1 MFFKGKLALCLCF
14 NSCMSSNELRINSCI
29 DKSFDKIMAEN
40 NELDEL
46 KIARFL
52 PIIGFVLELIIE
64 IAGIF
69 IVYFVLKLLAPFVA
83 GGDFNNN
90 YLYSMLLIPIVYSL
104 KKMPEIFKS
113 VFVRIAISKEFIIC
127 KRGYFRRFVDKLYVA
142 HIDNVEMRT
151 TIWGEWFNYG
161 TIDLYSFGGKIS
173 LPFVKN
179 CCDLFFDLE
188 KMIAESRKS
197 IN

>member
-1 MFFKGKLALCLCF
+1 ML
-14 NSCMSSNELRINSCI
+14 SINEKENNKINVSINSHI
-29 DKSFDKIMAEN
+29 DKSFDKVMLEN
-40 NELDEL
+40 KDLKELEV
-46 KIARFL
+46 ARFL

-64 IAGIF
+64 IIGIF
-69 IVYFVLKLLAPFVA
+69 IVYFVLKLLAPFIA
-83 GGDFNNN
+83 GADFNNN

-113 VFVRIAISKEFIIC
+113 VFVRIAISDKFIIC
-127 KRGYFRRFVDKLYVA
+127 KRGYFRRFVDKLYVE

-173 LPFVKN
+173 LPFLKN
-179 CCDLFFDLE
+179 CCDLFFELE
-188 KMIAESRKS
+188 KISAKHCRK